1 VLTTLV
7 NIGVFLLVAG
17 ICIFVRQPLRRT
29 LEAATLHAAKE
40 NRVYISYTRGHIGI
54 LLCALAPTCLY
65 NFLNSQAMCFAL
77 CMV

>member
-1 VLTTLV
+1 MVAS
-7 NIGVFLLVAG
+7 IGST
-17 ICIFVRQPLRRT
+17 IKQPLRRT
-29 LEAATLHAAKE
+29 LEAVTLHAAKE